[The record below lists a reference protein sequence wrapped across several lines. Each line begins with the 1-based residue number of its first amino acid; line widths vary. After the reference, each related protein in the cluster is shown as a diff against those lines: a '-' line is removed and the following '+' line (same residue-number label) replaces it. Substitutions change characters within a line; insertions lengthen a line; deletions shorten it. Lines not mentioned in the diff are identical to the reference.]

1 MREYKSNK
9 YIKEG
14 LSLGIF
20 KATDSLP
27 CAEHTHEFTEIVYVA
42 DGSGIE
48 TIDGTEHSVRRGD
61 LLFINCGAVHTVTPV
76 SNYSYINI
84 CFSPDIIGERIITR
98 ENAFDLLSL
107 SALEEFRHEYGADTI
122 SFIGEERRLIEVLLF
137 DMLNEFNS
145 NLPERA
151 AVLESYM
158 SVLIAKIM
166 RKRQIRT
173 TSDGKS
179 AMWRELSRYIENNID
194 KPLTLNE
201 LAKKCFYNPSYFSRV
216 FKEKFGMTLVDHVMN
231 ERTRIAAR
239 LLSKGEISIDA
250 VAEKCGFGDRTSLY
264 RAFMKIYGTSPS
276 EYRKRAKR

>member
-9 YIKEG
+9 YIKGG

-20 KATDSLP
+20 KATDALA
-27 CAEHTHEFTEIVYVA
+27 CGEHTHEFTEIVYVT
-42 DGSGIE
+42 DGTGIE

-61 LLFINCGAVHTVTPV
+61 LLFINCGAVHKVAPV
-76 SNYSYINI
+76 LNYSYINI

-122 SFIGEERRLIEVLLF
+122 SFIGEERRLVEALLF
-137 DMLNEFNS
+137 DMLNEFKS
-145 NLPERA
+145 DLPERA

-166 RKRQIRT
+166 RKRRIKT
-173 TSDGKS
+173 ENDGKS
-179 AMWRELSRYIENNID
+179 EMWRELSRYIEDNID
-194 KPLTLNE
+194 KPLTLGE

-216 FKEKFGMTLVDHVMN
+216 FKEKFGTTLVDHVMN
-231 ERTRIAAR
+231 ERTRAAAK

-250 VAEKCGFGDRTSLY
+250 VAEECGFGDRTGLY
-264 RAFMKIYGTSPS
+264 RAFIKIYGISPA
-276 EYRKRAKR
+276 EYRKRAKK